1 MGIGVDPGSE
11 DKDAGGQETPLP
23 ISRPLTY
30 DCPALPSGLEGR
42 CNEHNNSIHRG
53 GRVMKLSS
61 LGYLALGASFLVL
74 GGHELAAQSVNYH
87 LVKTIPLP
95 QAPGNVEYFDYLSVD
110 ADARRVYI
118 SHGTEVDVVN
128 ADDYSLVGRIGGL
141 QRCHGIVVIKELG
154 KGYITD
160 GDGQKVVI
168 FDLNTLRVTGE
179 VKTNQPDTDSIIYD
193 PASKYL
199 FTINGNSKTAT
210 AIDPVKETVVKTI
223 DLGGGGEQPAVDG
236 QGTLYDNNEEK
247 NDIVVIDTRTLT
259 IKARWPV
266 APSGTPVALGM
277 DAKNRRLF
285 SAGRGPLTL
294 IMMDADSGKVIQ
306 SFPIS
311 VGVDA
316 VAFEPGF
323 VFVSTREG
331 RVHVYREDSP
341 DKLTPVQVLMTEY
354 GAKTMALDPKTHN
367 IWVTTSDFDQPA
379 TPTERQP
386 NPLPR
391 AKQGNFRALVYGR

>member
-1 MGIGVDPGSE
+1 
-11 DKDAGGQETPLP
+11 
-23 ISRPLTY
+23 
-30 DCPALPSGLEGR
+30 
-42 CNEHNNSIHRG
+42 
-53 GRVMKLSS
+53 MKLSS

-294 IMMDADSGKVIQ
+294 VMMDADSGKVIQ

>member
-1 MGIGVDPGSE
+1 M
-11 DKDAGGQETPLP
+11 
-23 ISRPLTY
+23 R
-30 DCPALPSGLEGR
+30 
-42 CNEHNNSIHRG
+42 
-53 GRVMKLSS
+53 LSS
-61 LGYLALGASFLVL
+61 LAYLALGASFLVL
-74 GGHELAAQSVNYH
+74 GGHQSAAQSVNYH
-87 LVKTIPLP
+87 LIKTIPLP
-95 QAPGNVEYFDYLSVD
+95 QAPGNIEYFDYLSVD

-168 FDLNTLRVTGE
+168 FDLNNLRVTGE

-210 AIDPVKETVVKTI
+210 AIDPVKETVVKTL
-223 DLGGGGEQPAVDG
+223 DLGGGAEQPAVDG
-236 QGTLYDNNEEK
+236 QGMLYSNNQEK
-247 NDIVVIDTRTLT
+247 NDIVAIDTRTLT

-294 IMMDADSGKVIQ
+294 VMMDAENGKVIQ

-316 VAFEPGF
+316 VAFEPDTGF

-331 RVHVYREDSP
+331 RVHVYHEDSR
-341 DKLTPVQVLMTEY
+341 DKLTPIQVLMTEY

-367 IWVTTSDFDQPA
+367 IWVTTSDFGQPA

-386 NPLPR
+386 NPLPQ